1 MGGAATKAELR
12 RRLLAARRAV
22 PAAVRAA
29 EALSLARHAA
39 VAAAA
44 VDAPVC
50 AYLPF
55 GTEPGADPDSPT
67 RLVDALV
74 AAGIAVLL
82 PVVPERPGA
91 LDWARY
97 SGPDDVAPGPL
108 GLSQP
113 TGPRLGPAAVA
124 EAGLVLVP
132 ALAVDRTGIRL
143 GRGRG
148 YYDRTLPTVRPGTPV
163 VAVVRDEELVER
175 LPADR
180 HDVPVD
186 AALTPGQGRLAL
198 PR

>member
-1 MGGAATKAELR
+1 MTGAASKAELR
-12 RRLLAARRAV
+12 LRLIAARAGV

-29 EALSLARHAA
+29 QAQALARHAA
-39 VAAAA
+39 AFARGK
-44 VDAPVC
+44 VC

-55 GTEPGADPDSPT
+55 GTEPGADPTAPT

-74 AAGIAVLL
+74 AAGVDVLL

-97 SGPDDVAPGPL
+97 TGPDDVAPGPL
-108 GLSQP
+108 GLRQP
-113 TGPRLGPAAVA
+113 TGARLGTAAVA
-124 EAGLVLVP
+124 GAGLVLVP
-132 ALAVDRTGIRL
+132 ALAVDRSGIRL

-148 YYDRTLPTVRPGTPV
+148 YYDRTLGLVRADTPT

-180 HDVPVD
+180 HDVPVN

>member
-1 MGGAATKAELR
+1 MTGAQTKAELR
-12 RRLLAARRAV
+12 VRLLARARQV

-29 EALSLARHAA
+29 EARALARHAA
-39 VAAAA
+39 GGARGT
-44 VDAPVC
+44 VC

-55 GTEPGADPDSPT
+55 GTEPGADPDSRRRAWST
-67 RLVDALV
+67 RWSS
-74 AAGIAVLL
+74 AGIAVLL

-108 GLSQP
+108 GLRQP

-124 EAGLVLVP
+124 AAGLVLVP
-132 ALAVDRTGIRL
+132 ALAVDRSGIRL

>member
-1 MGGAATKAELR
+1 VTGAATKAELR
-12 RRLLAARRAV
+12 TLLLAARREV
-22 PAAVRAA
+22 PDAVRGA
-29 EALSLARHAA
+29 EARSLARHAA
-39 VAAAA
+39 ALADGLSGA
-44 VDAPVC
+44 VC
-50 AYLPF
+50 AYLPI
-55 GTEPGADPDSPT
+55 GTEPGADPALPT

-74 AAGIAVLL
+74 TAGVDVLL

-113 TGPRLGPAAVA
+113 TGSRLGPSAVSR
-124 EAGLVLVP
+124 AGLVLVP
-132 ALAVDRTGIRL
+132 ALAVDRRGIRL

-148 YYDRTLPTVRPGTPV
+148 YYDRTLPGVRPGAQV

-180 HDVPVD
+180 HDVPVS